1 MIKVDVSRV
10 ADAAKRHEAK
20 RLFDAHNAA
29 QAALEDAQEPEES
42 EAVQAQIEEER
53 LAFQK
58 RIKEIR
64 EAARAEAGKGDLA
77 ALEAAAEAAEKAW
90 DEFDCFELKTNN
102 GEVVCCALSGLPL
115 WEDEAVLTDDNTG
128 EAVLKELLGELD
140 EEDGAFVAPEP
151 EQKAA

>member
-29 QAALEDAQEPEES
+29 QAALEECREPEQS
-42 EAVQAQIEEER
+42 EAVEARIEEAR
-53 LAFQK
+53 LAYRK
-58 RIKEIR
+58 RVEEIK
-64 EAARAEAGKGDLA
+64 AAASAEAGKGDIA

-102 GEVVCCALSGLPL
+102 GEVQCCALSGLPL

-128 EAVLKELLGELD
+128 EVVLKELLGDLD
-140 EEDGAFVAPEP
+140 EDDGAFVAPEP